1 MIEKIGFEPLHYVN
15 EDEICPK
22 HSCYMWTFKKPVRA
36 INRKEPYQPTFCPQC
51 VREKV
56 EREQEAEIG
65 EAYTSSILRNTFDV
79 LDKNSLIPND
89 LKDAS
94 FKTFTVS
101 NEADNLAR
109 NFALRVAKHYFKD
122 GKGNTVIVGE
132 AGRGKTHLAIA
143 IARKINAD
151 FKAINTPKSVLFMNV
166 PTMLQKIQSGF
177 GRRDVRSAD
186 DWLELL
192 KRVDY
197 LVLDDFGKGDQAQ
210 WKKDFMYTLLDARD
224 KTIITS
230 NLSGAEMKKIF
241 DASLVSRVA
250 KGSKDLSFKYPQD
263 SEDRRTLPF

>member
-1 MIEKIGFEPLHYVN
+1 MQKLGLEPIHYVN
-15 EDEICPK
+15 EKEICQK
-22 HSCYMWTFKKPVRA
+22 HSCFMWTFKQPVKA
-36 INRKEPYQPTFCPQC
+36 KGSKGLYQPTFCPECQ
-51 VREKV
+51 REDMAKEQARKV
-56 EREQEAEIG
+56 G
-65 EAYTSSILRNTFDV
+65 EAYTSAILNSTFDV
-79 LDKNSLIPND
+79 LTRNSLMPMD
-89 LKDAS
+89 MMDAS

-101 NEADNLAR
+101 NKTDEEAR
-109 NFALRVAKHYFKD
+109 KFALRVARHYFQN
-122 GKGNTVIVGE
+122 GKGNTVIFGKP
-132 AGRGKTHLAIA
+132 GRGKTHLAIA
-143 IARKINAD
+143 IAKKLNID
-151 FKAINTPKSVLFMNV
+151 FKANNNPKSVLFMNV
-166 PTMLQKIQSGF
+166 PTLFQKIQSGF

-186 DWLELL
+186 DWLALL